1 MIKRQYWIDR
11 VLKGLEQRSVLWLSG
26 VRRAGKT
33 MLCQSIAGIEY
44 FDCELPRVRRMLEDP
59 EAFLRDMKG
68 KTVAIDEIHRLT
80 SPAQLLKIAADH
92 YPGTKI
98 IATGSSTLGAS
109 VKFKDTLAGRK
120 RELWL
125 TPMITADLSDFGNTD
140 LKHRFLFGGLP
151 PFFLSPKLPEQD
163 FQEWMDAYWAK
174 DIQELFRLERR
185 HSFLKFTELLMTQSG
200 GMFEATSFSG
210 PCEVSRQTIANY
222 LAVLEATY
230 LVHVIR
236 PFSSRRQ
243 TEIISAPKVYAF
255 DTGFMCYFREWQQ
268 LRRDDLGSLWEHYVL
283 NELLAQTQ
291 QRDILYW
298 RDKAKHE
305 IDFVL
310 AKAAGE
316 PVTIECKWSAQD
328 FDPANLVVFRRQ
340 YPKGKN
346 FVVAADIDR
355 PYSRHY
361 EKVAVTFVC
370 LKDLINSVRE
380 TIGRQPYRPGV

>member
-1 MIKRQYWIDR
+1 MIKRKFWINR
-11 VLKGLEQRSVLWLSG
+11 VLKGLKQRSVLWLSG

-68 KTVAIDEIHRLT
+68 KTVAIDEIHRLA

-140 LKHRFLFGGLP
+140 LKHRLLFGGLP
-151 PFFLSPKLPEQD
+151 PFFLSTKLPEQD

-210 PCEVSRQTIANY
+210 PCEVSRQTISNY

-230 LVHVIR
+230 LV
-236 PFSSRRQ
+236 
-243 TEIISAPKVYAF
+243 
-255 DTGFMCYFREWQQ
+255 
-268 LRRDDLGSLWEHYVL
+268 
-283 NELLAQTQ
+283 
-291 QRDILYW
+291 
-298 RDKAKHE
+298 
-305 IDFVL
+305 
-310 AKAAGE
+310 
-316 PVTIECKWSAQD
+316 
-328 FDPANLVVFRRQ
+328 
-340 YPKGKN
+340 
-346 FVVAADIDR
+346 
-355 PYSRHY
+355 
-361 EKVAVTFVC
+361 
-370 LKDLINSVRE
+370 
-380 TIGRQPYRPGV
+380 